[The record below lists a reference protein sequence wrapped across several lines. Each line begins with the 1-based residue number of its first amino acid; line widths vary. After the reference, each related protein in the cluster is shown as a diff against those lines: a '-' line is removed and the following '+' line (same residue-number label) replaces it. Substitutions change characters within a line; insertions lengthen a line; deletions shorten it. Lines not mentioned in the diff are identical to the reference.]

1 MRRFASLACAKEK
14 WRRGANN
21 GRVWLPSLTR
31 CLGTSLANPPPSSSS
46 LTPSRSLQEAYDLIF
61 VSTTTLL
68 VADSVADLVTEFRY
82 DGTYVG
88 VFANVVGARGI
99 ALIPAEPF
107 EGLDSGSA
115 QVAVCQGGTWADDS
129 GEYPND
135 VLFFDLAEGLGGAN
149 LQASEHSTGKISFK
163 VLDSGT
169 WNLSGDHWG
178 DGWYVRVRSNPNPH
192 PPKPLT
198 RASGAYGRRRTS
210 SDTTPTRS

>member
-1 MRRFASLACAKEK
+1 MKLGA
-14 WRRGANN
+14 WANN
-21 GRVWLPSLTR
+21 VVYWLPSLAR
-31 CLGTSLANPPPSSSS
+31 CLGTSLANPLPSSSS
-46 LTPSRSLQEAYDLIF
+46 LTPSPSLQEAYDLIF

-88 VFANVVGARGI
+88 VFANVTGARGI

-129 GEYPND
+129 GEFPND

-149 LQASEHSTGKISFK
+149 LQAWESTGKITFK
-163 VLDSGT
+163 LLDGGT